1 MPLVLN
7 VNDYK
12 RGACYK
18 NKGGTVLK
26 KFLIL
31 CLSLVTIFS
40 LAACSGGT
48 NSEGGK
54 DDDTLKIGIS
64 LPSAT
69 HGWMGA
75 LIDSAEKQ
83 AKALKESDDI
93 EYVMTNAAD
102 PNKQANDVD
111 DLIAQG
117 VDVIVMLPIESAA
130 LSPVGQKIKDAG
142 IPLIIVDRELEND
155 AATVVIK
162 GDNEGIG
169 VNAGKYFVEKLNGKG
184 KIVEITGPPSS
195 VTEQRG
201 SGFKAAMESNA
212 GMEVVASQSGDFST
226 EKSLEVMQNILQA
239 HPQIDAVFTQ
249 DDGMALGVLQAIKEA
264 KRTDIKFVTGA
275 GGGKAVFDDI
285 KADGL
290 ITATFLYSPTMVE
303 DAVKIAADIA
313 KGNDPKESIVVKEA
327 TQVTKENVDEY
338 YNADSKF

>member
-1 MPLVLN
+1 M
-7 VNDYK
+7 
-12 RGACYK
+12 
-18 NKGGTVLK
+18 
-26 KFLIL
+26 F
-31 CLSLVTIFS
+31 SLV
-40 LAACSGGT
+40 ACSNEAGSSQGGV
-48 NSEGGK
+48 E
-54 DDDTLKIGIS
+54 DDTLKIGIS

-75 LIDSAEKQ
+75 LIDSAEEQ
-83 AKALKESDDI
+83 AKALKESDGI

-111 DLIAQG
+111 DLIAQD

-155 AATVVIK
+155 AATVVVK

-169 VNAGKYFVEKLNGKG
+169 VNAGKYFVEKLNGTG
-184 KIVEITGPPSS
+184 KVVEITGPPSS

-201 SGFKAAMESNA
+201 AGFKEAMESSDI
-212 GMEVVASQSGDFST
+212 EVIASQSGDFST

-239 HPQIDAVFTQ
+239 HPEINAVFTQ

-264 KRTDIKFVTGA
+264 GRKDIQFVTGA
-275 GGGKAVFDDI
+275 GGGKAVFEDM
-285 KADGL
+285 KEDGL

-313 KGNDPKESIVVKEA
+313 KGNKPAESMVVKEA
-327 TQVTKENVDEY
+327 TQVTKDNVDEFY
-338 YNADSKF
+338 DPESKF